1 MKSSSKPHPQP
12 RDQKDQG
19 RFASCCDPHPLIK
32 SDNLDLHY
40 GSRAALKGVSLTIFG
55 GCLTAIVGP
64 SGSGKTS
71 LLMCLNRLVDLIPNC
86 RVSGNL
92 FLGNLNVLS
101 PDIDVLQLRRRVGM
115 IFQKPN
121 PFPMTIRKNLE
132 FPLKEHGIAKQTKTD
147 DLIQK
152 ALMDVG
158 LWNEVKDRLDAPA
171 LGLSGGQQQRLCI
184 ARSLV
189 LSPEVLLMDEP
200 CSALDPLSS
209 GIVEDLIFSLRG
221 QYTVVIVTH
230 NLAQARRI
238 ADYVGVL
245 WAENGAGQ
253 LVESGPTR
261 QIFEHP
267 QQDLTSAYIN
277 GIRG

>member
-1 MKSSSKPHPQP
+1 
-12 RDQKDQG
+12 
-19 RFASCCDPHPLIK
+19 
-32 SDNLDLHY
+32 
-40 GSRAALKGVSLTIFG
+40 
-55 GCLTAIVGP
+55 
-64 SGSGKTS
+64 
-71 LLMCLNRLVDLIPNC
+71 
-86 RVSGNL
+86 
-92 FLGNLNVLS
+92 
-101 PDIDVLQLRRRVGM
+101 
-115 IFQKPN
+115 
-121 PFPMTIRKNLE
+121 
-132 FPLKEHGIAKQTKTD
+132 
-147 DLIQK
+147 
-152 ALMDVG
+152 LMDVG

-245 WAENGAGQ
+245 WAEKGAGQ